1 MEFIM
6 KNINFSSTT
15 NDIIIGLA
23 EILHGPSYTTFSEVP
38 LNFHVRLFKDKKGT
52 KKHGGSG
59 ALTLPTTSVGDEFL
73 REYGEQGRK
82 KFSVGSRQVKFC
94 VSRKGPR
101 ADIVDSITRT
111 PYLDPRAVEEQNWRT
126 SKLQRESV
134 LIRTIQFGW
143 DCRDYIF
150 SIEWEKTF
158 PTSCCTLSFDNERR
172 EIRIKIADTSP
183 SLAIVTRLSNI
194 VEVSVHQYLTFH
206 VIFFSFSV
214 PPSFEEEYK
223 PRRRLHAL
231 PIDDH
236 HIVAPFTSH
245 SLRLLCDNVD
255 ELHKFLDLSHTA
267 QFHNISNKE
276 YPADRR
282 GLFSSHLLD
291 DLAQWQRYFHWSIAF
306 QVEALVRNLVLDAKE
321 MLRLMPDIQR
331 MFLVEGKD
339 YTASFLRYFRPRAEA
354 LFYDETSL
362 SAETDDVVRQCF
374 LLAEQDYKTQA
385 RAPSLKPTDGSLFE
399 SLHIVITPTRMIL
412 DGPYPERSNRV
423 IRTYSSANH
432 ESFLR
437 VSFAEEDRLQYRF
450 DREVDGPALI
460 RLRVGTFLLDG
471 LHIAL
476 RKFTFLAYSQ
486 SALKEHSVWFV
497 KPFREKGVLVD
508 APTIISSLG
517 TFDGELVRCPARY
530 AARLSQAFTATD
542 ATVTEIEEIIRIPDI
557 ENDKYCFTDGV
568 GTLSLEMARDIW
580 SDLKSLKQR
589 RRKNRTPPR
598 AFQVRFMGS
607 KGMLSVDYK
616 LQGKTVCLRPSMIK
630 FEGTESRNV
639 EIARAFDKPGLYYL
653 NRPLIMLL
661 EGLGVPYE
669 IFKEYQDKAVQEVHE
684 ARETLE
690 KAARMLE
697 SFGLGASYRI
707 TSVLLGLHRLGVD
720 SMFDNEF
727 YQKMMT
733 VATYDVLRLLRNH
746 ARIPIPGAWTLVGVA
761 DIHHALKEDEI
772 FACIKPQDS
781 SRRIYLEGPVLI
793 SRSPTIHPGDVR
805 VVYAIGA
812 PPEGSPFA
820 AESLPNT
827 VVFSTSGP
835 RPLPSMLGGGD
846 LDGDLYN
853 LIPLDSMPKFRP
865 TKSHHPAQYDP
876 APKHLLDRPSTMADV
891 AEFVME
897 YINSDVLGIIAINW
911 LVIADQSPQGVFDPD
926 CIKLSALHS
935 DAVDY
940 PKSGQPVALDAIPK
954 LKFRAKPDWNAPETV
969 GPSSTNYYQSTRAIG
984 RLFRAIELPAIETTP
999 NRKRR
1004 TKGSGARNVDAGHQN
1019 LDDISDALSN
1029 LDFEDDP
1036 ILAEIEER
1044 VSQFIDTTGASQE
1057 ELEYLV
1063 RIFRRYQAE
1072 LQGICASYTLS
1083 HRGGMLSEEEVV
1095 IGAITQK
1102 TSQPRKRK
1110 DLTAKLREQ
1119 TDVLVRGVREELGGD
1134 EDVPLEE
1141 ALQRGWLAWE
1151 LSLTEQKSF
1160 GAQSFGL
1167 VALGSIFEAIREIE
1181 ERVREDMRNRGY

>member
-6 KNINFSSTT
+6 RNINFSSTT

-23 EILHGPSYTTFSEVP
+23 EILHGPNYTTFSETP
-38 LNFHVRLFKDKKGT
+38 LNFHVRLHKDKRGT

-59 ALTLPTTSVGDEFL
+59 SLTLPTTSVGDEFL
-73 REYGEQGRK
+73 REYGERGPK

-94 VSRKGPR
+94 VSRRGPR
-101 ADIVDSITRT
+101 SDIVDNIART
-111 PYLDPRAVEEQNWRT
+111 PYLDPRAVEERNWRT

-158 PTSCCTLSFDNERR
+158 STSCCALSFDNERR
-172 EIRIKIADTSP
+172 EIRIRIADTSP
-183 SLAIVTRLSNI
+183 PLAIVTRLSNI
-194 VEVSVHQYLTFH
+194 AEVSVHQYLTFN
-206 VIFFSFSV
+206 VIFFSFVV

-236 HIVAPFTSH
+236 HTVAPFTSH
-245 SLRLLCDNVD
+245 SLRLLCDDVD
-255 ELHKFLDLSHTA
+255 ELQKFHDLSKTA
-267 QFHNISNKE
+267 QFHNIGNKE

-291 DLAQWQRYFHWSIAF
+291 NLIQWQRYFHWSIAF
-306 QVEALVRNLVLDAKE
+306 QIEALVRNLTLDVKE
-321 MLRLMPDIQR
+321 MLGLMPDIQR
-331 MFLVEGKD
+331 IFLVEGKD
-339 YTASFLRYFRPRAEA
+339 YTASFLRYFRPRAVA
-354 LFYDETSL
+354 LYYDETP
-362 SAETDDVVRQCF
+362 AETEDVVRQCF
-374 LLAEQDYKTQA
+374 LLAEQDYKAQA
-385 RAPSLKPTDGSLFE
+385 KAPSLKPTDGSLFE
-399 SLHIVITPTRMIL
+399 SLHILITPTRMIL

-423 IRTYSSANH
+423 IRTHSSANH

-471 LHIAL
+471 LHMAH
-476 RKFTFLAYSQ
+476 RRFTFLAYSQ

-497 KPFREKGVLVD
+497 KPFKEKDVTVD
-508 APTIISSLG
+508 AATIIKSLG
-517 TFDGELVRCPARY
+517 TFDGELMRCPARY

-589 RRKNRTPPR
+589 RRKNRAQPR

-669 IFKEYQDKAVQEVHE
+669 VFKEYQDKAVQEVHE

-697 SFGLGASYRI
+697 SFGLGTSYRI

-720 SMFDNEF
+720 NMFNSEF

-761 DIHHALKEDEI
+761 DVHHALKEGEI
-772 FACIKPQDS
+772 FVCIKPQDS
-781 SRRIYLEGPVLI
+781 TRRIYLEGPVLI

-805 VVYAIGA
+805 VVNAIGA

-820 AESLPNT
+820 AEPLPNT

-835 RPLPSMLGGGD
+835 RPVPSMLGGGD

-853 LIPLDSMPKFRP
+853 LIPLNSMPRFCP
-865 TKSHHPAQYDP
+865 TRTHDPAQYNP
-876 APKHLLDRPSTMADV
+876 APKRLLDRPSTMADV

-911 LVIADQSPQGVFDPD
+911 LIIADQSPQGVFDPD

-940 PKSGQPVALDAIPK
+940 PKSGQPVALNAIPK

-969 GPSSTNYYQSTRAIG
+969 GSSSSNYYQSTRAIG
-984 RLFRAIELPAIETTP
+984 RLFRAIELPAIEVKP
-999 NRKRR
+999 NRKRGTR
-1004 TKGSGARNVDAGHQN
+1004 GSGVPNINTEHQD
-1019 LDDISDALSN
+1019 LDQISDALSN
-1029 LDFEDDP
+1029 LDFDDDP
-1036 ILAEIEER
+1036 VLAEIEDR
-1044 VSQFIDTTGASQE
+1044 VSQFIETTGASQE

-1119 TDVLVRGVREELGGD
+1119 TDLLVRGVREELGGD

-1167 VALGSIFEAIREIE
+1167 VALGSIFESIREIE
-1181 ERVREDMRNRGY
+1181 ERVKEDLRNRGY

>member
-1 MEFIM
+1 MR
-6 KNINFSSTT
+6 NINFSSTT

-23 EILHGPSYTTFSEVP
+23 EILHGPSYTTFSP
-38 LNFHVRLFKDKKGT
+38 APINFHVRLFKDKRGT
-52 KKHGGSG
+52 RKHSGSG

-73 REYGEQGRK
+73 REYGDRGRK

-94 VSRKGPR
+94 VSRNGPR
-101 ADIVDSITRT
+101 ADIVESITRT

-126 SKLQRESV
+126 RKLERESV

-143 DCRDYIF
+143 DCRDYVF

-158 PTSCCTLSFDNERR
+158 PNSCCTLSFDNERR
-172 EIRIKIADTSP
+172 EIRIRITDTSP
-183 SLAIVTRLSNI
+183 PLAIVTRLSNI
-194 VEVSVHQYLTFH
+194 SEVSVHQYLTSNI
-206 VIFFSFSV
+206 IFFSFLV
-214 PPSFEEEYK
+214 PPSFEEEHS
-223 PRRRLHAL
+223 PRRRLQAL
-231 PIDDH
+231 PLDDH
-236 HIVAPFTSH
+236 DTVAPFTSH
-245 SLRLLCDNVD
+245 SLRLLCDSVD
-255 ELHKFLDLSHTA
+255 ELQKFHDLSRTA
-267 QFHNISNKE
+267 QFHNISNTE

-291 DLAQWQRYFHWSIAF
+291 DLARWKRYFHWSIAF
-306 QVEALVRNLVLDAKE
+306 QIEALVQNLVLDAKE
-321 MLRLMPDIQR
+321 MLGLMPDIQR
-331 MFLVEGKD
+331 IFLVEGKE
-339 YTASFLRYFRPRAEA
+339 YTALFLRYFRPRAEA
-354 LFYDETSL
+354 LFSDETSVP
-362 SAETDDVVRQCF
+362 AETDEAVLHCF
-374 LLAEQDYKTQA
+374 MLAEQEYKAQA
-385 RAPSLKPTDGSLFE
+385 KAPSLKPTDGSLFE
-399 SLHIVITPTRMIL
+399 SLHIIITPTRMIL
-412 DGPYPERSNRV
+412 EGPYPERSNRV
-423 IRTYSSANH
+423 IRTYSIANH

-471 LHIAL
+471 LHIAH
-476 RKFTFLAYSQ
+476 RRFTFLAYSQ

-497 KPFREKGVLVD
+497 KHFKEKGVPID
-508 APTIISSLG
+508 ATTIINSLG

-557 ENDKYCFTDGV
+557 ENDRYCFTDGV

-589 RRKNRTPPR
+589 RRKNKSQPR

-661 EGLGVPYE
+661 EDLGVPYE
-669 IFKEYQDKAVQEVHE
+669 VFKEYQDKAVREVHE

-697 SFGLGASYRI
+697 SFGLGSSYRL
-707 TSVLLGLHRLGVD
+707 TSVLLGLHKLGVD
-720 SMFDNEF
+720 NMFNSEF
-727 YQKMMT
+727 YQKMIT
-733 VATYDVLRLLRNH
+733 VAMHDVLRLLRNH

-761 DIHHALKEDEI
+761 DIHQALKEGEI
-772 FACIKPQDS
+772 FACIKSQDS
-781 SRRIYLEGPVLI
+781 AKRIYLEGPVLI

-805 VVYAIGA
+805 VVHAIGG

-820 AESLPNT
+820 AEPLPNT
-827 VVFSTSGP
+827 VVFSTSGA

-853 LIPLDSMPKFRP
+853 LIPLNSMPRFYP
-865 TKSHHPAQYDP
+865 TKNYDPAQYDP
-876 APKHLLDRPSTMADV
+876 APKRSLDRPSTMADV

-911 LVIADQSPQGVFDPD
+911 LIIADQSPRGVLDPD

-940 PKSGQPVALDAIPK
+940 PKSGQPVALGAIPK

-969 GPSSTNYYQSTRAIG
+969 GPSSTNYYHSSRAIG
-984 RLFRAIELPAIETTP
+984 RLFRAIELPAIETAP
-999 NRKRR
+999 NRRRR
-1004 TKGSGARNVDAGHQN
+1004 TRGSGNTDTGHQD
-1019 LDDISDALSN
+1019 LDEISDALSN
-1029 LDFEDDP
+1029 LDFEDDAV
-1036 ILAEIEER
+1036 LAEIGER
-1044 VSQFIDTTGASQE
+1044 VSQFIETTGGSLE

-1072 LQGICASYTLS
+1072 LHGICTSYSLS
-1083 HRGGMLSEEEVV
+1083 HRGANLSEEEVV
-1095 IGAITQK
+1095 IGTITQK

-1110 DLTAKLREQ
+1110 ALTAKLREQ

-1167 VALGSIFEAIREIE
+1167 VALGSIFESIREIE
-1181 ERVREDMRNRGY
+1181 ERVREDLRNRGY